1 MKIRNIVHATDIR
14 WYKREWKCS
23 FVDCTLNWLLDSQ
36 QIFDL
41 SDDVFRFFS
50 SVFNGE
56 IIFYEMKLFCFM
68 FAHKWWFKCQWPI
81 FYLHVYFFFFL
92 SYLLCGTLC
101 GSNMQ
106 LIEKSL
112 KCGRNVKNIY
122 LKLSGE
128 LYLITNLFADK
139 NLLVSLLNVMVA

>member
-14 WYKREWKCS
+14 WYQREWKCS
-23 FVDCTLNWLLDSQ
+23 FVDCTLNCLLSSQ
-36 QIFDL
+36 QIFHL
-41 SDDVFRFFS
+41 SDDVFSFFPP
-50 SVFNGE
+50 FLME
-56 IIFYEMKLFCFM
+56 KLFFYEMFASYSPTNEGLSVSGRFFIFTFVSFFSLSHLFC
-68 FAHKWWFKCQWPI
+68 
-81 FYLHVYFFFFL
+81 
-92 SYLLCGTLC
+92 GRLC

-128 LYLITNLFADK
+128 LYLITYLFADK